1 MVSNKR
7 RDSIEIKLHNRMLVI
22 LSTLKFG
29 PISRT
34 ELAKKLGMT
43 KGGISPIV
51 NSLITEGALQEV
63 GIEQTSAGRKPTLL
77 SLNGDYMNAIV
88 VHWGRSFYEVAL
100 INIKG
105 NIRDS
110 INGNIEKG
118 ETLEE
123 VLSDL
128 NKAIEII
135 AQRNQS
141 KKIVGIGVAAPG
153 PIDLST
159 KTILKPP
166 YFNNFSNIK
175 VDKMVGINLD
185 FPIFLENDADA
196 RAIAEK
202 YFGVGKNYSDFVYIS
217 IMEGIGAGI
226 IINGVQYRH
235 DNSYAGEFGHLTIN
249 YKGKLCDCGNRGCL
263 EVYSSIRA
271 IKEKVTE
278 LEGKKVKW
286 NEIVNKTKD
295 GDKSYNEIIND
306 SIVALG
312 SGIISLIHMFQP
324 ESIVI
329 GGKIIAL
336 GESIITTK
344 IEEVVTK
351 KSIFRNYYTPQIYL
365 SKVENSCLKGIAMSV
380 FEKVL
385 IDNNEKYE

>member
-7 RDSIEIKLHNRMLVI
+7 RDSIEVKLHNRMLVI
-22 LSTLKFG
+22 LTTLKYG

-51 NSLITEGALQEV
+51 TSLIAEGALQEV

-77 SLNGDYMNAIV
+77 SLNGNYMNAIV
-88 VHWGRSFYEVAL
+88 VHWGRPFYEVAV
-100 INIKG
+100 INIRG
-105 NIRDS
+105 DIEDS

-118 ETLEE
+118 ETLND
-123 VLSDL
+123 VLSNL
-128 NKAIEII
+128 NKSIEKIV
-135 AQRNQS
+135 QRNS
-141 KKIVGIGVAAPG
+141 RKKIVGIGVAAPG

-175 VDKMVGINLD
+175 VDEMLGKNLNY
-185 FPIFLENDADA
+185 PIFLENDADA

-217 IMEGIGAGI
+217 VMEGIGAGI
-226 IINGVQYRH
+226 IINGVQYRN

-271 IKEKVTE
+271 IKEKIYE

-286 NEIVNKTKD
+286 EDIVSKTIQGDIRYNK
-295 GDKSYNEIIND
+295 IINE

-329 GGKIIAL
+329 GGNIIDL
-336 GESIITTK
+336 GEKIITTK
-344 IEEVVTK
+344 IKEVVTK
-351 KSIFRNYYTPQIYL
+351 KSIFRNYYTPEIYL
-365 SKVENSCLKGIAMSV
+365 SKVKNSCLKGIAMSV
-380 FEKVL
+380 FEKILV
-385 IDNNEKYE
+385 NNEKCE